1 MESII
6 NYFNEALIKKDSKI
20 NKDIYRNKEA
30 LIDYIQNIIDT
41 YEKSVKGADLQTIM
55 DEVKEHTKGYSD
67 YDYIQVERHFNIK
80 KTYPSHKVNIEQWI
94 MAKINID
101 SKI

>member
-1 MESII
+1 MIDI
-6 NYFNEALIKKDSKI
+6 NN
-20 NKDIYRNKEA
+20 
-30 LIDYIQNIIDT
+30 YIQI
-41 YEKSVKGADLQTIM
+41 
-55 DEVKEHTKGYSD
+55 
-67 YDYIQVERHFNIK
+67 ERHFNIK